1 MEGKAAS
8 TQAPKD
14 SYNEVKVTLA
24 SSTSAST
31 SASTIAGVE
40 ASVGSEASAGSQA
53 SALPHAAATRAT
65 GAEWRHGD
73 PFGLHR
79 VIEPVGAM
87 PQGAWRV
94 DNSVELWDNE
104 IRIDVEMLNID
115 SASFTQIKSEAA
127 GNSADGKVTPEAVA
141 GIMQRIVRDR
151 GKHHNPVTGSG
162 GMLIGR
168 IDALGPVIEARGD
181 LQVGDRIATLV
192 SLSLTPLTIDA
203 IKTVDLKTGQVAID
217 GHAVLF
223 ESGIYAKMPDDV
235 PDRVALAVFDVCGAP
250 AQTAK
255 LVKPGNTVVI
265 LGASGKSGL
274 TVLRQARLS
283 AGSDGRII
291 AVDYGAAAKARLEA
305 LGWADAVLDLDATR
319 PADVWRAVQEVTG
332 PGLADVVINCVNVPN
347 TEMSS
352 ILCAK
357 EGGTVYFF
365 SMATSFTAAA
375 LGAEGVGKDVE
386 MVIGNGYTRGH
397 AQHALQ
403 LVRESPELMAAFAAK
418 FE

>member
-1 MEGKAAS
+1 
-8 TQAPKD
+8 
-14 SYNEVKVTLA
+14 
-24 SSTSAST
+24 
-31 SASTIAGVE
+31 
-40 ASVGSEASAGSQA
+40 
-53 SALPHAAATRAT
+53 
-65 GAEWRHGD
+65 
-73 PFGLHR
+73 
-79 VIEPVGAM
+79 M

-94 DNSVELWDNE
+94 DDSVELWDNE
-104 IRIDVEMLNID
+104 IRIAVEMLNID
-115 SASFTQIKSEAA
+115 SASFAQIKAEAA
-127 GNSADGKVTPEAVA
+127 EDSADGTVTAEAVA
-141 GIMQRIVRDR
+141 DIMQRIVRNR

-168 IDALGPVIEARGD
+168 IDALGPVIASRGD
-181 LQVGDRIATLV
+181 LKVGERIATLV

-217 GHAVLF
+217 GHAILF

-283 AGSDGRII
+283 AGPDARII